1 MGALAVTAIGTG
13 GLLAKYRTDRIQEA
27 EMISAQ
33 FHMTSDYLEE
43 DGKNIDNTDAVYDIT
58 DWSSGFDI
66 LLYNYEKENLA
77 LIAADEI
84 QYDVSI
90 TSNGTDGWGYTDS
103 GDGHLN
109 QSQNRISETLHIIPG
124 QQAET
129 GDRVTVTVTTTAPFK
144 KVLKATFIAKDSNLP
159 KYTIK
164 DQADGTVLLT
174 IKTEAYSGQVTI
186 RWNKDDFDPDSNNP
200 LMKTWKDSTQMS
212 SIPVEKNSTY
222 TLLFFKNTAADVSE
236 TSGSGTDISL

>member
-1 MGALAVTAIGTG
+1 MEKIKMTTPLVEMDGDEMTRILWKMIKEELLLPFVDLKTEYYDL
-13 GLLAKYRTDRIQEA
+13 GLEYRD
-27 EMISAQ
+27 
-33 FHMTSDYLEE
+33 
-43 DGKNIDNTDAVYDIT
+43 
-58 DWSSGFDI
+58 
-66 LLYNYEKENLA
+66 
-77 LIAADEI
+77 
-84 QYDVSI
+84 
-90 TSNGTDGWGYTDS
+90 
-103 GDGHLN
+103 
-109 QSQNRISETLHIIPG
+109 
-124 QQAET
+124 ET
-129 GDRVTVTVTTTAPFK
+129 GDQVTVTVTTTAPFK